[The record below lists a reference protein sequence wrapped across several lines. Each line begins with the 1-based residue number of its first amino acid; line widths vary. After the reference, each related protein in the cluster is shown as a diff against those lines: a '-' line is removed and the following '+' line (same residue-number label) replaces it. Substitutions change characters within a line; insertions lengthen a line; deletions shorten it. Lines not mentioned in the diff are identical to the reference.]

1 MYDARCSCRNL
12 GGIYQQQLSNVMTV
26 QYGHHVLGGM
36 YGDHCAS
43 NATAAVASMES
54 PVQAHSFHSIN
65 R

>member
-1 MYDARCSCRNL
+1 MYDARCSYRNL
-12 GGIYQQQLSNVMTV
+12 GGIYQQQLSNAMTV

-43 NATAAVASMES
+43 NAVASMES

-65 R
+65 RRE